1 MFSRTSCLDCR
12 YWRQETVVA
21 TPWGPQKRSQICS
34 LRAQADLEQ
43 LGPDHACH
51 FYTKQSMEETE

>member
-1 MFSRTSCLDCR
+1 MMCFSCLDCR

-21 TPWGPQKRSQICS
+21 SPWGPQKRLQICT

-43 LGPDHACH
+43 LGPDHAGLCP
-51 FYTKQSMEETE
+51 FYSPEKPQN